1 MGSNAH
7 PNIIHDSPDELCIK
21 LWKVCRKAVNPGGK
35 LLVVDHVIQPGN
47 DFSPDKFLDLQ
58 MLIFPGGC
66 ERTEKQFRDLST
78 AAGWCLNRV
87 IPTAAG
93 EAIVE
98 GVPV

>member
-47 DFSPDKFLDLQ
+47 DLDPGKFLDL
-58 MLIFPGGC
+58 
-66 ERTEKQFRDLST
+66 
-78 AAGWCLNRV
+78 
-87 IPTAAG
+87 
-93 EAIVE
+93 
-98 GVPV
+98 